1 MSVEP
6 ATASGNSQ
14 TIKGAGKEEYQT
26 RLFQESGY
34 QPDQESEEAEH
45 AGPCKMYSLNR
56 QVCPFFL
63 RDKKKE
69 FSGRL

>member
-14 TIKGAGKEEYQT
+14 TIKGRISDKVIMIH
-26 RLFQESGY
+26 FQESGY

-45 AGPCKMYSLNR
+45 AGPCKMYPFNR

-63 RDKKKE
+63 RDKRKK